1 VKALCGFLD
10 IISRDLSMSL
20 VHKIG
25 LTLIKSVGHIT
36 AKNLLGHFG
45 SAEFVFSA
53 TLKQLMEIPGVGPVT
68 AAEIVNNNALKLAAD
83 QIRFLEKH
91 KIEVLFFGDENYP
104 RRLMECF
111 DAPILLYFRGSV
123 NLNHPRIVSIVG
135 TRKATDYGRY
145 LCRQLAEVLAAYDV
159 LIISGLAYGIDV
171 TAHKESLLYN
181 IPTVGVLAHGLDRI
195 YPQLHHAVAQK
206 MVYNGGLVTEFPLK
220 TNPDKENFPKRNRII
235 AGLADATIVVEATLK
250 GGALITA
257 DIANSYDRDVYAFP
271 GRVNDEYSEGCNFL
285 IKTSRAA
292 LINHAKDFVYYMG
305 WDSVVS
311 KPVMQI
317 QLPLGLSKEEQQI
330 TEILQVSSARIDE
343 LGIKIGINQS
353 KLAMHLLNLEMQGIL
368 IALPGKVYKLNQ

>member
-1 VKALCGFLD
+1 KG
-10 IISRDLSMSL
+10 
-20 VHKIG
+20 
-25 LTLIKSVGHIT
+25 VGHVT

-45 SAEFVFSA
+45 SAELVFSA
-53 TLKQLMEIPGVGPVT
+53 SLKQLMEIQGVGPMT
-68 AAEIVNNNALKLAAD
+68 AADIINNNALKLATD
-83 QIRFLEKH
+83 QIKFLEKH
-91 KIEVLFFGDENYP
+91 KIEVMFFGDDNYP

-123 NLNHPRIVSIVG
+123 NLNHSRIVSIVG
-135 TRKATDYGRY
+135 TRKATDYGRF

-171 TAHKESLLYN
+171 TAHKESLHYN

-195 YPQLHHAVAQK
+195 YPQLHHGLAQN
-206 MVYNGGLVTEFPLK
+206 MVYNGGLVTEFPLQ

-271 GRVNDEYSEGCNFL
+271 GRVNDVYSEGCNFL

-305 WDSVVS
+305 WNSVTPKAVT
-311 KPVMQI
+311 QI
-317 QLPLGLSKEEQQI
+317 ELPLGLSKEEQQI
-330 TEILQVSSARIDE
+330 VELLQLSSARIDE
-343 LGIKIGINQS
+343 LGVKCGINQS
-353 KLAMHLLNLEMQGIL
+353 KLAMHLLNLEMQGVL
-368 IALPGKVYKLNQ
+368 ISLPGKVYKLNQ

>member
-1 VKALCGFLD
+1 
-10 IISRDLSMSL
+10 MSL

-25 LTLIKSVGHIT
+25 LTLIKSVGHVT

-45 SAEFVFSA
+45 TAELVFAA
-53 TLKQLMEIPGVGPVT
+53 TLKQLMEIPGVGPLT

-83 QIRFLEKH
+83 QIKFLEKH
-91 KIEVLFFGDENYP
+91 KIEVMFFGDSNYP

-135 TRKATDYGRY
+135 TRKATDYGKY
-145 LCRQLAEVLAAYDV
+145 LCRQLAEVLAEYNV

-171 TAHKESLLYN
+171 TAHKESLNNN
-181 IPTVGVLAHGLDRI
+181 IPTIGVLAHGLDRI
-195 YPQLHHAVAQK
+195 YPPLHHAVAQK
-206 MVYNGGLVTEFPLK
+206 MVYNGGLITEFPLQ

-271 GRVNDEYSEGCNFL
+271 GRVNDVYSEGCNFL

-305 WDSVVS
+305 WDSTVS
-311 KPVMQI
+311 KPVKQI
-317 QLPLGLSKEEQQI
+317 QLPLGLATEEQLI
-330 TEILQVSSARIDE
+330 VGLLEISSLRIDE
-343 LGIKIGINQS
+343 LGIKLGLNQS
-353 KLAMHLLNLEMQGIL
+353 KLAMYLLNLEMQGIL
-368 IALPGKVYKLNQ
+368 ISLPGKVYKLNQ